1 MPLYLSSIV
10 RTELTSLCEES
21 HKEEKAYI
29 MGIVHSHED
38 ESKLAFLKNSVIY
51 ATSKFPIM
59 HLICSLFVPYFL
71 LGIIA
76 VPREIENI
84 AYANFLGKNK
94 AHYGK
99 CGSGVYK
106 ERRFFTLHPPF
117 SHLP

>member
-1 MPLYLSSIV
+1 MPPYLSSIV
-10 RTELTSLCEES
+10 RTELTSLWEES

-38 ESKLAFLKNSVIY
+38 ESKLAFFLNVIY

-59 HLICSLFVPYFL
+59 HLICPLFVPYFL
-71 LGIIA
+71 IA

-84 AYANFLGKNK
+84 AYAIFWGENK
-94 AHYGK
+94 AHNGK

-106 ERRFFTLHPPF
+106 ERGCFTLHPPF

>member
-10 RTELTSLCEES
+10 RAELTSLWEES
-21 HKEEKAYI
+21 QKEEKAYI

-38 ESKLAFLKNSVIY
+38 ESKLAFFLNVIY

-59 HLICSLFVPYFL
+59 HRICPLSVSYFL

-84 AYANFLGKNK
+84 AYAKFLGENK

-117 SHLP
+117 